1 MASGQDAANNS
12 SRLESTQQPKMSPPS
27 LGSYGLGA
35 LSGSQN
41 GEGSSMPHSGKQPC
55 PFSRVAEFL
64 WDNLDFIQAGFH
76 IGRYVTTSVNSEAEQ
91 ENIKALYSTLETTS
105 AQINVSV

>member
-1 MASGQDAANNS
+1 
-12 SRLESTQQPKMSPPS
+12 MSPLSP
-27 LGSYGLGA
+27 GSYGLEA
-35 LSGSQN
+35 LSGWQN
-41 GEGSSMPHSGKQPC
+41 GEGSSMPRSGKQPC

-64 WDNLDFIQAGFH
+64 WDNLDFIHARFH

-91 ENIKALYSTLETTS
+91 ENIKALYSTLETNS